1 MLQYRNMFPVQLS
14 YYPPPPGTIV
24 GGSNIRHCIRPHIT
38 LLKARN
44 IAFTAFQLKHT
55 FKSGNYKAKILVYI
69 LNTLL
74 DYPLH

>member
-1 MLQYRNMFPVQLS
+1 MLNTI
-14 YYPPPPGTIV
+14 PPGTVV

-38 LLKARN
+38 LLKACN

-55 FKSGNYKAKILVYI
+55 SKLGNYKARILVCI
-69 LNTLL
+69 LSTLL